1 MQSASG
7 ATRIKQMVMEGGPVE
22 TAFTVYSDF
31 ENYAGG
37 VYTHVSGS
45 VAGGHAVKMVG
56 WGVDGGT
63 KYWKVANSWNP
74 YWGEKGFF
82 RIVRGKNE
90 CGIEDQVTG
99 SPSGAKWTKASEE
112 L

>member
-1 MQSASG
+1 M
-7 ATRIKQMVMEGGPVE
+7 KYGPV
-22 TAFTVYSDF
+22 AAGMTVYSDF
-31 ENYAGG
+31 ENYVSG
-37 VYTHVSGS
+37 VYHRTTSTEL
-45 VAGGHAVKMVG
+45 GGHAIKIVG
-56 WGVDGGT
+56 WGVENGT
-63 KYWKVANSWNP
+63 KYWKVQNSWNP

-99 SPSGAKWTKASEE
+99 SPSGAKWTKASEG

>member
-1 MQSASG
+1 
-7 ATRIKQMVMEGGPVE
+7 VE
-22 TAFTVYSDF
+22 
-31 ENYAGG
+31 N
-37 VYTHVSGS
+37 
-45 VAGGHAVKMVG
+45 
-56 WGVDGGT
+56 GT